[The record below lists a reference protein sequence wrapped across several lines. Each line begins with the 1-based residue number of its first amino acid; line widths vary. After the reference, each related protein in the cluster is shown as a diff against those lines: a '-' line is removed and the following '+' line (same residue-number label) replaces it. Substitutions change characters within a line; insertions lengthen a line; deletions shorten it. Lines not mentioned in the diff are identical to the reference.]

1 MNIKKQ
7 DILAHKSLV
16 FGIILLLLLNFI
28 VKRFIINPIEAKL
41 VAAKSKVSTLTS
53 EKQNLEKEV
62 AILKDKQALLKEKET
77 RLTEYFMLKSK
88 LVDFSMSTTFLKNLV
103 SYGNIKIESLK
114 PDKKE
119 QVGQFKRWQL
129 NISISGSFSNINGY
143 FNYLDTLP
151 YLLNVK
157 KVDLSKVSAN
167 GMLQA
172 NVVLE
177 AIGR

>member
-7 DILAHKSLV
+7 DIIAHKFLV
-16 FGIILLLLLNFI
+16 SGLVLLFLLNF
-28 VKRFIINPIEAKL
+28 VAKKFVINPMYAKL
-41 VAAKSKVSTLTS
+41 SAAKSRVSTLTS

-62 AILKDKQALLKEKET
+62 AILKDKESLLEEKET

-88 LVDFSMSTTFLKNLV
+88 LVDFSKSSIFLRNLFNYNGV
-103 SYGNIKIESLK
+103 KIESIK

-119 QVGQFKRWQL
+119 RVGQFKKWQL
-129 NISISGSFSNINGY
+129 KITVSGSFSNINGY

-157 KVDLSKVSAN
+157 KVELSKVSAN
-167 GMLQA
+167 GVVHA
-172 NVVLE
+172 NIVLE
-177 AIGR
+177 AVGR